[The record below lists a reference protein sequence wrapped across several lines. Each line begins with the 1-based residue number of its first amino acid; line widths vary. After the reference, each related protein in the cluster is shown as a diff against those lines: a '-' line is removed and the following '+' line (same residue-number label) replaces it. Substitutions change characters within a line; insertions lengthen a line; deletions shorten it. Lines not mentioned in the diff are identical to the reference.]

1 MKVKCL
7 INSTAGKK
15 GEIKEFSNN
24 RAMQLIKNK
33 ICKEVKEEVKPKQ
46 KKNK

>member
-7 INSTAGKK
+7 IHSTAGKQ
-15 GEIKEFSNN
+15 GEIKEFPNN
-24 RAMQLIKNK
+24 RAMQLIKSK
-33 ICKEVKEEVKPKQ
+33 ICEEVKAEVKPKQ